1 MVSPKK
7 TRPMQ
12 FCRPRCREFMVS
24 PICTCFCS
32 ETQNTICQSSTSQE
46 SGFGGEGFAVEARLL
61 PDLLAHNQLKLAAQ
75 FPVWI
80 MTSTGHLDR
89 MAAAAADQ
97 N

>member
-1 MVSPKK
+1 
-7 TRPMQ
+7 
-12 FCRPRCREFMVS
+12 
-24 PICTCFCS
+24 
-32 ETQNTICQSSTSQE
+32 
-46 SGFGGEGFAVEARLL
+46 LL